1 MINLEHLILFIIVA
15 IVNGVPKVT
24 RHITCSITFFFICP
38 TKFLPYSSSNFDAVG
53 CCRRRAAPCRIG
65 ASVARR
71 GDGGDGGAV
80 RVAAAALATR
90 RSRRSVKNDELKA
103 LEDGQGITFTRKKR
117 FNNGEK
123 CNALQQPPLTHTLI
137 VLFWENCR

>member
-1 MINLEHLILFIIVA
+1 MGHVEKLDYRFLQNKTETFLVSVTHLILRFANVQNKFQQTNKTNI
-15 IVNGVPKVT
+15 NHLMT
-24 RHITCSITFFFICP
+24 TTSSLRFFYILSGSGLLCATP
-38 TKFLPYSSSNFDAVG
+38 HWRL
-53 CCRRRAAPCRIG
+53 CR
-65 ASVARR
+65 RR
-71 GDGGDGGAV
+71 GDGGAM

-123 CNALQQPPLTHTLI
+123 CNALQQPPLTHTH
-137 VLFWENCR
+137 

>member
-1 MINLEHLILFIIVA
+1 M
-15 IVNGVPKVT
+15 
-24 RHITCSITFFFICP
+24 
-38 TKFLPYSSSNFDAVG
+38 
-53 CCRRRAAPCRIG
+53 
-65 ASVARR
+65 
-71 GDGGDGGAV
+71 

>member
-1 MINLEHLILFIIVA
+1 MSDQVLALLFFQLRR
-15 IVNGVPKVT
+15 GWL
-24 RHITCSITFFFICP
+24 
-38 TKFLPYSSSNFDAVG
+38 LPPP
-53 CCRRRAAPCRIG
+53 RRIG

-71 GDGGDGGAV
+71 GGGDGGAV

-123 CNALQQPPLTHTLI
+123 CNALQQPPLTHTH
-137 VLFWENCR
+137 